1 LKGKLQ
7 ISDETK
13 GTVLEVKSEKTM
25 TYLEAI
31 LYDGHLKQGD
41 TVAIA
46 TFNEP
51 IIGKIRA
58 LFEAEPLC
66 RGFKAAKEVVAAA
79 GIRMQL
85 AEAGDVLPGMPFGV
99 VKEKSREQLIK
110 SLKQEIQKTIELDDD
125 GVIVKA
131 DSLGTLEALIMLLR
145 REGIKIGKA
154 SIGDINKIDIMNAAA
169 NIKINPMNAII
180 LGFNIGKA
188 LGTEEMGVKILTSDV
203 IYKLIEDFQ
212 KWLMAKKKEIE
223 RESLAE
229 ITMPCRIKVL
239 RFMFRQSKP
248 AIFGVHVD
256 AGVLKQG
263 IDVMNSECEK
273 IGTIKAIQSENKSI
287 GKVEKGK
294 DVAVSMPNVTY
305 GRQVREGDVLYADLN
320 EEEFLKLKGNKQY
333 LSQDEIALLQEIAQ
347 IKRKKK
353 ATWGI

>member
-1 LKGKLQ
+1 
-7 ISDETK
+7 
-13 GTVLEVKSEKTM
+13 
-25 TYLEAI
+25 
-31 LYDGHLKQGD
+31 
-41 TVAIA
+41 
-46 TFNEP
+46 
-51 IIGKIRA
+51 
-58 LFEAEPLC
+58 
-66 RGFKAAKEVVAAA
+66 
-79 GIRMQL
+79 
-85 AEAGDVLPGMPFGV
+85 
-99 VKEKSREQLIK
+99 
-110 SLKQEIQKTIELDDD
+110 
-125 GVIVKA
+125 
-131 DSLGTLEALIMLLR
+131 
-145 REGIKIGKA
+145 
-154 SIGDINKIDIMNAAA
+154 
-169 NIKINPMNAII
+169 
-180 LGFNIGKA
+180 
-188 LGTEEMGVKILTSDV
+188 MGVKILTSDV